1 MSVSPN
7 STDGGSSACPISLN
21 ACVFIVC
28 ALVMPV
34 PPSRPPHPDVQCGPG
49 TEALPSECPLS
60 PPVLCG
66 GGAPSRGAPPPR
78 LSFSPPPHPPPPT
91 PPPPPP
97 PPTPPPP
104 PP

>member
-66 GGAPSRGAPPPR
+66 GGALFGAAPPPG
-78 LSFSPPPHPPPPT
+78 LSLLPDAPPTSRNTLPLLPPP
-91 PPPPPP
+91 
-97 PPTPPPP
+97 
-104 PP
+104 